1 MAHSHTN
8 TLIRKQRDLLL
19 VATGHIVATGHHHH
33 TAPCVVVE
41 RTASSPPSVARCTA
55 SSRVGAPCASVVVV
69 AFSPGVARG
78 CCCLA
83 VCVIAVGEDVVNPG
97 KCEKARLKEMQKMK
111 KQKLQEILDAQN
123 AAIDADMNNKGKGR
137 LKYLLQQ
144 TKLFAHFVKGEQSSQ
159 KTRGAA
165 MHQK

>member
-83 VCVIAVGEDVVNPG
+83 VCVIAVVGLSLLVICVVCMLG
-97 KCEKARLKEMQKMK
+97 VKMLLILASVRRL
-111 KQKLQEILDAQN
+111 D
-123 AAIDADMNNKGKGR
+123 
-137 LKYLLQQ
+137 
-144 TKLFAHFVKGEQSSQ
+144 
-159 KTRGAA
+159 
-165 MHQK
+165 